1 MVVDLQFVLCTLSV
15 VKHKIERLM
24 SNSFIHV
31 HVQEQI
37 NFKALTGYIMFLSH
51 ALQIYK
57 VIYNIKSTLE
67 ESCSRTDSK
76 VISI

>member
-1 MVVDLQFVLCTLSV
+1 MAVDLQFVLCTLSV

-24 SNSFIHV
+24 SNSFIHG

-37 NFKALTGYIMFLSH
+37 NFKALTGYIMFLCH
-51 ALQIYK
+51 ALQSYK

-67 ESCSRTDSK
+67 ESCSGTDSRA
-76 VISI
+76 ISI